1 MARQELFILISL
13 GFLIFEIIFIR
24 SSFLFG
30 RPIGILTLIISFFL
44 YSLALIFLFTSIPN
58 QRQRLTGY
66 ISFFAFILCILS
78 LSFLSF
84 PLAKTYDT
92 SWDGQGYH
100 QTAVI
105 ALAQGWN
112 PMRESSIHLIR
123 KLPSQIFAEGY
134 PSALWEIEASIY
146 ALTGTINSAK
156 VINLFI
162 AIIAGVMVYLLLRKL
177 SFGPVFSSIV
187 SFLLVM
193 QPVYLLQVLT
203 FMQDGFGY
211 ELLLIA
217 LSSLIIVALA
227 PKSFYS
233 VGIFCLAELLLVSTK
248 YSHLPVAL
256 FLGVIFLLL
265 VSNRF
270 LNHEYRFTLQTKIA
284 LVGFLVIAFIFASLP
299 YLRNAIVH
307 KALFYPT
314 NITELMGSVRYNN
327 VPINLGE
334 KDKFT
339 LLFYGIFSKAQSQ
352 ESGDPRNEKNI
363 AELKIP
369 FTFSFN
375 EVRDSATLYNN
386 RVGAGGPLFSG
397 LVTVTLIALIIVS
410 FMVQTRKERYALYAT
425 YFCLS
430 TIVALALLAPTPNLL
445 RYVNQ
450 LQILPFIIIVFIAA
464 RFKNVYSKVFI
475 ATLVALI
482 SLNTFIYATSVF
494 ERNVQ
499 ETMILN
505 KQLNEM
511 KNSGAVYHVRAQ
523 HFYSSYLLL
532 SEHNIPFVAVDTL
545 RCRDIH
551 QIVLA
556 STSTQ
561 FCIK

>member
-1 MARQELFILISL
+1 
-13 GFLIFEIIFIR
+13 
-24 SSFLFG
+24 
-30 RPIGILTLIISFFL
+30 
-44 YSLALIFLFTSIPN
+44 
-58 QRQRLTGY
+58 
-66 ISFFAFILCILS
+66 
-78 LSFLSF
+78 
-84 PLAKTYDT
+84 
-92 SWDGQGYH
+92 
-100 QTAVI
+100 
-105 ALAQGWN
+105 
-112 PMRESSIHLIR
+112 
-123 KLPSQIFAEGY
+123 
-134 PSALWEIEASIY
+134 
-146 ALTGTINSAK
+146 
-156 VINLFI
+156 
-162 AIIAGVMVYLLLRKL
+162 
-177 SFGPVFSSIV
+177 
-187 SFLLVM
+187 
-193 QPVYLLQVLT
+193 
-203 FMQDGFGY
+203 
-211 ELLLIA
+211 
-217 LSSLIIVALA
+217 
-227 PKSFYS
+227 
-233 VGIFCLAELLLVSTK
+233 
-248 YSHLPVAL
+248 
-256 FLGVIFLLL
+256 
-265 VSNRF
+265 
-270 LNHEYRFTLQTKIA
+270 
-284 LVGFLVIAFIFASLP
+284 
-299 YLRNAIVH
+299 
-307 KALFYPT
+307 
-314 NITELMGSVRYNN
+314 
-327 VPINLGE
+327 
-334 KDKFT
+334 

-464 RFKNVYSKVFI
+464 RFKNVYSKVFT

-505 KQLNEM
+505 KQLNDM

-551 QIVLA
+551 QIVLT